1 MSLKNSFICSIVVYL
16 IETVSSKQNLTG
28 CLLHVNCQLIIRS
41 DIQHF
46 SDYLNNSSFIY
57 SFYLRYIHLKYT
69 VDTACSL
76 QSNQELK

>member
-16 IETVSSKQNLTG
+16 IITVVKTESQRMFTT
-28 CLLHVNCQLIIRS
+28 CQLIIRS

-57 SFYLRYIHLKYT
+57 LRYIHLKDT
-69 VDTACSL
+69 LDTACSL

>member
-16 IETVSSKQNLTG
+16 IITVVKTESQRMFTT
-28 CLLHVNCQLIIRS
+28 CQLIIRS